1 MAMVPQHIAIIMD
14 GNGRWAEARGLP
26 RTFGHREGVKRV
38 KEIVKA
44 AQELGIKV
52 LTIFA
57 FSTENW
63 NRPKEEIDM
72 LMRFLENYLKS
83 NAKDLKKKNI
93 RLNVIGRRDRIPA
106 RLTKEIEHTIKSTKD
121 NSGFILNL
129 ALDYGGRF
137 EIINAVK
144 SIAKKARGDLSFDI
158 AKITEEYF
166 SQHLYTNNLPDP
178 DLLIRTSGEE
188 RISNFMLWQ
197 LSYTEL
203 YFPEKFW
210 PDFKKRDLEEAI
222 ELFNKRKRRFGRI
235 E

>member
-1 MAMVPQHIAIIMD
+1 MVPQHIAIIMD

-26 RTFGHREGVKRV
+26 RAFGHREGVKRV

-83 NAKDLKKKNI
+83 SAKDLKKKNI

-106 RLTKEIEHTIKSTKD
+106 RLTKEIEHTIKSTKN

-144 SIAKKARGDLSFDI
+144 SIAKEARQDLSFDI

-166 SQHLYTNNLPDP
+166 SRHLYTNNLPDP

-210 PDFKKRDLEEAI
+210 PDFKKMDLEEAI

>member
-1 MAMVPQHIAIIMD
+1 MD

-26 RTFGHREGVKRV
+26 RAFGHREGVKRV

-44 AQELGIKV
+44 AQELGIRV

-63 NRPKEEIDM
+63 DRPKEEIDM

-93 RLNVIGRRDRIPA
+93 RLNVMGRRDRIPA
-106 RLTKEIEHTIKSTKD
+106 RLTKEIEHTIKFTKD

-144 SIAKKARGDLSFDI
+144 TITKKAREDISFDI